1 MIAAVL
7 AATLVEYQLEQVLKL
22 NFRRADGST
31 WGRVTDGSG
40 PLRDFYSKIVLGHA
54 LSSFDEDIRLDL
66 NIIRDVRNAFA
77 HSRTVLSF
85 DDHEVTAELYKIKP
99 VRKGKRMLRSGALI
113 VGSSKRA
120 YLELCMS
127 LLMYFQLKLNDSMK
141 RKERRIRDNIEA
153 REFLDKLVAAIEA
166 KKKR

>member
-1 MIAAVL
+1 ML
-7 AATLVEYQLEQVLKL
+7 Q
-22 NFRRADGST
+22 
-31 WGRVTDGSG
+31 
-40 PLRDFYSKIVLGHA
+40 
-54 LSSFDEDIRLDL
+54 SS
-66 NIIRDVRNAFA
+66 
-77 HSRTVLSF
+77 
-85 DDHEVTAELYKIKP
+85 
-99 VRKGKRMLRSGALI
+99 ALI

-166 KKKR
+166 KKTR